1 MKNQLTALIAAAA
14 TLAIVVTAAGVVA
27 LLYWPKE
34 QQLSEAGPTGPCAL
48 DDQTIAA
55 VKQASTGH
63 LRAFAPMDRP
73 YSVKQFAFANEEGDP
88 KTIGDWSNRVVLLNL
103 WATWCAPCRAEMPS
117 LDNLQGELGGNGFEV
132 VAISVDKSNPAK
144 PRAFLDEIAIKKM
157 RFYHDRQAL
166 TLNALKRE
174 GLAIGLPATL
184 LVDGRGCAIG
194 RINGPAEWNSA
205 DAHNLIKTVLK

>member
-1 MKNQLTALIAAAA
+1 MKNQLTTLIAAAA
-14 TLAIVVTAAGVVA
+14 TLAIVVTAAGVAA

-34 QQLSEAGPTGPCAL
+34 QQLSKAQQTGPCAL
-48 DDQTIAA
+48 DPQTIAA
-55 VKQASTGH
+55 VKQASTGY
-63 LRAFAPMDRP
+63 LKAFAPLDRP
-73 YSVKQFAFANEEGDP
+73 YSVKQFAFADAAGTA
-88 KTIGDWSNRVVLLNL
+88 KTLGDWTGRIVLLNL

-117 LDNLQGELGGNGFEV
+117 LDDLQGELGGNGFEV
-132 VAISVDKSNPAK
+132 VAISVDKSAPGK

-184 LVDGRGCAIG
+184 LVDGRGCAVG